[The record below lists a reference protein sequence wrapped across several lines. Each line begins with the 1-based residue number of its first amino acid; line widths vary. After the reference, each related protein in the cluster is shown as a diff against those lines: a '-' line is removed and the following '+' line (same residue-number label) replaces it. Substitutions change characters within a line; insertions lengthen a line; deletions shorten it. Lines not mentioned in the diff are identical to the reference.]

1 MTPPTQRKYDI
12 VVFGANGYT
21 ARLYAQYLAKHPIPG
36 VRWALAGRNAAKIE
50 ALRDSLKEENPDCQ
64 IIPDVQQC
72 SLSEPDLDSLTK
84 STKILVNGVGP
95 YSTYGEPVV
104 KACAENGTGYFDWSP
119 ETPWIEEMIEKYQD
133 IAKTNRAR
141 IIPGIGNSSG
151 PSSILAH
158 LVAKEFQTRYETPAR
173 EIICSFYMKNMAM
186 SQGSLSTMHAVTAR
200 YGTGHYSS
208 PKPFRLLP
216 KSLAQAPFPQKPWF
230 CAAWD
235 PELGHLALS
244 YPSSGNEAVVY
255 RGRYLEPSIF
265 HPDLVYHEYAP
276 VSSKAAAVGVY
287 LANKLGIVI
296 LGSLPTNVLRS
307 LMKLEPVTPESGIV
321 RQDESLDLRTVAR
334 GDKNAKDFNDKAIV
348 RADWHYDGNM
358 YYHSA
363 VLAVEASAVLLDLW
377 GLDFGSSTGPGK
389 PGFGF
394 LVPGCLGDSF
404 VKRLK
409 KVDGLTIEVS

>member
-1 MTPPTQRKYDI
+1 MTPPTQRKYHI
-12 VVFGANGYT
+12 VVFGATGYT
-21 ARLYAQYLAKHPIPG
+21 ARLFAQYLAKHPIPG
-36 VRWALAGRNAAKIE
+36 IRWALAGRNAAKIE
-50 ALRDSLKEENPDCQ
+50 ALRDSLKEENPDCEV
-64 IIPDVQQC
+64 IPDVQQC

-84 STKILVNGVGP
+84 STKVLVNGVGP

-119 ETPWIEEMIEKYQD
+119 ETEEMIEKYQD
-133 IAKTNRAR
+133 IAETNRAR
-141 IIPGIGNSSG
+141 IIPGIGNSSE

-186 SQGSLSTMHAVTAR
+186 SQGSLSTMHAVSER
-200 YGTGHYSS
+200 
-208 PKPFRLLP
+208 
-216 KSLAQAPFPQKPWF
+216 QKPWF

-235 PELGHLALS
+235 PELGYLALS

-276 VSSKAAAVGVY
+276 VSSKTAAIGVY

-296 LGSLPTNVLRS
+296 LGHKRLAFV
-307 LMKLEPVTPESGIV
+307 
-321 RQDESLDLRTVAR
+321 DEAGAAAR
-334 GDKNAKDFNDKAIV
+334 GDKNAKDFNDKAFV

-358 YYHSA
+358 HHHSA

-377 GLDFGSSTGPGK
+377 GMDFGSSTGPGK

-404 VKRLK
+404 VERLK